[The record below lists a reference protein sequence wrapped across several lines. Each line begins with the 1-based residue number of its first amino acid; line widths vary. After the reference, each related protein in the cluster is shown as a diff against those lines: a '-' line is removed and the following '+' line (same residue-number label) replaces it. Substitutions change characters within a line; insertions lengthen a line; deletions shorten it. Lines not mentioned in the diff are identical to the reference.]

1 MANDLLNVASTQQV
15 LSYRID
21 QLNNKKCIIDELL
34 DGSVMILDTCG
45 ITRDVFLRLKEHV
58 QALNSALRRRKCDYS
73 SIENNITSYVC
84 FRKKMKKE
92 NNKLITTLKQM
103 DNKFA
108 TLMSPPLLDHHQ
120 DHQQHFSAVI
130 RKMMM
135 QKDAL
140 ERLKSLETRIEELEK
155 GLESLFRRLIRTR
168 ASLLNIISQ

>member
-58 QALNSALRRRKCDYS
+58 QALNSALRRRKGDYS

-84 FRKKMKKE
+84 FRKKTKKE

-130 RKMMM
+130 RV
-135 QKDAL
+135 L
-140 ERLKSLETRIEELEK
+140 
-155 GLESLFRRLIRTR
+155 
-168 ASLLNIISQ
+168 